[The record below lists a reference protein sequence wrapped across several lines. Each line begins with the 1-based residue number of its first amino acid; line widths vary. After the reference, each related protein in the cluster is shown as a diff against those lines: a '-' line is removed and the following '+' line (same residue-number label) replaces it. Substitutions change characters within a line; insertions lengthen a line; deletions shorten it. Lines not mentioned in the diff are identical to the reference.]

1 MKRIFTVLGALL
13 LLTNAKA
20 QLLNGGFETWET
32 AGSEVFPAGWRLLPG
47 SMQWERVT
55 DAHVGSYA
63 VKVSV
68 WYYYTDTK
76 VEQWA
81 PISDRP
87 AALTGWYKYT
97 DNIIKNQVTGLT
109 TDDTAFAI
117 VYLTK
122 WNTTTLTADTV
133 GRGKLDLLGSAAY
146 KYFSCPITYT
156 SAATPDT
163 VVVSMDPS
171 MMRNGGNYFST
182 ASSGYN
188 SYLTVDDIALE
199 GSTAAVHSVVG
210 PTIKIWPNPAGEYVA
225 FDMQEALNG
234 HVRVTDIS
242 GRVMAEQPLV
252 QGNNQ
257 ISLAGVS
264 PGMYIISITDAET
277 HTVFRQIISRY

>member
-1 MKRIFTVLGALL
+1 MKRVFTVLGALL

-32 AGSEVFPAGWRLLPG
+32 TGSQVYPTGWQLLPG

-55 DAHVGSYA
+55 DAHTGSYG

-87 AALTGWYKYT
+87 TALTGWYKYT
-97 DNIIKNQVTGLT
+97 ENIIKNQETGLT
-109 TDDTAFAI
+109 TDDTAFAV

-122 WNTTTLTADTV
+122 WNTATLTTDTV
-133 GRGKLDLLGSAAY
+133 GRGKLNLLGSATY
-146 KYFSCPITYT
+146 KYFSCPITYS

-182 ASSGYN
+182 AASGYN

-199 GSTAAVHSVVG
+199 GSAAAVRDVAA

-225 FDMQEALNG
+225 FNMQDRVDGNVRLTDMW
-234 HVRVTDIS
+234 

-257 ISLAGVS
+257 ISLVGMS
-264 PGMYIISITDAET
+264 PGMYIVSITDAET
-277 HTVFRQIISRY
+277 HTVLRQIISRY